1 VSPDPFDNTEPFD
14 RTARFIELMMT
25 DAPRLDQIMAA
36 IAATDPAAPSEERIV
51 AQLDDLAS
59 EVKGSDPTSVVTNV
73 FGGLGFTGNAANYYD
88 ARNSMI
94 HHVLDRRLG
103 IPLTLAVVA
112 AEIARRRGV
121 TLRAIGM
128 PGHVLL
134 GSVDGWHDPFAGG
147 AALDLDD
154 CKQIFRRIHPDAPFL
169 DRYLHPMTE
178 TAIAART
185 LENLRLAGMGSGNLA
200 QLASVL
206 ELRTLVPEAPVNHR
220 MEYARILE
228 ALGRYDLAAEQRDLL
243 AELLPKRADHHIDEA
258 TRLRVHRN

>member
-1 VSPDPFDNTEPFD
+1 MSTQ
-14 RTARFIELMMT
+14 RFIELMMT
-25 DAPRLDQIMAA
+25 DAPPLDRIMAT
-36 IAATDPAAPSEERIV
+36 IAATDPTAPSEEQIIAR
-51 AQLDDLAS
+51 LDDLADQID
-59 EVKGSDPTSVVTNV
+59 GSDPKTVVTGV
-73 FGGLGFTGNAANYYD
+73 FGGLGFAGNAANYYD
-88 ARNSMI
+88 ARNSMV

-134 GSVDGWHDPFAGG
+134 GSSDGWHDPFAGG
-147 AALDLDD
+147 ASLDLDG
-154 CKQIFRRIHPDAPFL
+154 CKRIFHTIHPDAPFL
-169 DRYLHPMTE
+169 DRYLNPMTE

-200 QLASVL
+200 QLAAVL
-206 ELRTLVPEAPVNHR
+206 ELRALVPEAPVNHR
-220 MEYARILE
+220 MEYARVLE
-228 ALGRYDLAAEQRDLL
+228 ALGRYDQAAEQRDLL

-258 TRLRVHRN
+258 VRLRAHRN

>member
-1 VSPDPFDNTEPFD
+1 VRTE
-14 RTARFIELMMT
+14 RFIQLMMT
-25 DAPRLDQIMAA
+25 DAPPLDRIMAV
-36 IAATDPAAPSEERIV
+36 IAATDPAAPSEEEIV
-51 AQLDDLAS
+51 SRLDDLARQIT
-59 EVKGSDPTSVVTNV
+59 GFDPKTVVTGV

-147 AALDLDD
+147 ASLDLDD
-154 CKQIFRRIHPDAPFL
+154 CKRIFHTIHPDAPFL

-178 TAIAART
+178 TSIAART

-200 QLASVL
+200 QLAAVL
-206 ELRTLVPEAPVNHR
+206 ELRALVPDAPVNHR
-220 MEYARILE
+220 MEYARVLE

-243 AELLPKRADHHIDEA
+243 AELLPKRADHHIGEA
-258 TRLRVHRN
+258 ARLRAHRN